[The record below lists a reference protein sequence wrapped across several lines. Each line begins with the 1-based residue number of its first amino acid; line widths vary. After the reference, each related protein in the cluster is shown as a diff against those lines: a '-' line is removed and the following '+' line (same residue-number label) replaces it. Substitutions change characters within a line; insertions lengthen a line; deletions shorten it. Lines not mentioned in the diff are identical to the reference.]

1 MIRQLAL
8 ILGPVEGRKLRV
20 YLWWLLASAV
30 LQGLAVTALVP
41 VLSAMLDARFDEGW
55 AWLGVMAV
63 AVLVA
68 SIASYGQAMR
78 GFRVALALLR
88 TLQNRIGDHVATL
101 PLGWFQTERIGR
113 LSRIVTNGTMNLGS
127 LPAHLLTPLVTGI
140 VTPATVVVC
149 LLFLDWRIG
158 VAALLTAPLLAL
170 AFWWSSRLI
179 ERGDR
184 LVDAASAEV
193 GERVVEYARTM
204 RVLRAFGGTGRVYEP
219 LERSLAEHGRSRA
232 AMLRTVVPGTLLVG
246 LTVQF
251 AFSVVIITGASLALG
266 AAVEPATVIASLV
279 LAARFTGPLAEVGDL
294 MGAVRMARA
303 DLARITAVLE
313 EQPLPAPAVDAA
325 APDADAPDAG
335 VVAPGDVEFRDV
347 GFGYP
352 GGDRVIGSASFTAKQ
367 GSLVALVGPSG
378 VGKSTL
384 LSLVPRFADVG
395 SGAVLIGG
403 VDIRDLTTETVMDAV
418 AMVFQ
423 DVYLFDQTL
432 EESVRVG
439 RPDASEAQW
448 RRAARLAGVDEIAA
462 RLSEGWDAPVGE
474 GGRLLS
480 GGERQR
486 VSIARAILKDAP
498 ILLLDEATAALD
510 PHNERIVQTAL
521 DELRADKTIIVIAH
535 RLATIRTADEIVVL
549 GPGEDGSVVAERGS
563 HTALLAEDGVYAAY
577 WRERS
582 QAAGWRIA
590 SVGAGAERPE

>member
-20 YLWWLLASAV
+20 YLGWLLASAV
-30 LQGLAVTALVP
+30 LQGLAVTALVL

-325 APDADAPDAG
+325 APDGDAPDAG
-335 VVAPGDVEFRDV
+335 AVAPGDVEFRDV

-352 GGDRVIGSASFTAKQ
+352 GGDRVIGSVSFTAKQ

-439 RPDASEAQW
+439 RPDASETQW
-448 RRAARLAGVDEIAA
+448 RRAARHAGVDEIAA

-474 GGRLLS
+474 GG
-480 GGERQR
+480 
-486 VSIARAILKDAP
+486 
-498 ILLLDEATAALD
+498 TAAV
-510 PHNERIVQTAL
+510 R
-521 DELRADKTIIVIAH
+521 R
-535 RLATIRTADEIVVL
+535 
-549 GPGEDGSVVAERGS
+549 
-563 HTALLAEDGVYAAY
+563 
-577 WRERS
+577 
-582 QAAGWRIA
+582 
-590 SVGAGAERPE
+590 

>member
-1 MIRQLAL
+1 MIRQLAV
-8 ILGPVEGRKLRV
+8 ILGDNEGRKLKS
-20 YLWWLLASAV
+20 YLGWLVSSAV

-41 VLSAMLDARFDEGW
+41 VLAALVSGRFSDAWGW
-55 AWLGVMAV
+55 LAVMAV
-63 AVLVA
+63 LVIIA

-101 PLGWFQTERIGR
+101 PLGWFATERVGT
-113 LSRIVTNGTMNLGS
+113 LSRIVTNGTVNLGS
-127 LPAHLLTPLVTGI
+127 LPAHLLTPLVTGV
-140 VTPATVVVC
+140 VTPATVVLC
-149 LLFLDWRIG
+149 LLALDWRIG
-158 VAALLTAPLLAL
+158 LAALLTAPLLAL

-184 LVDAASAEV
+184 LVDSASADV
-193 GERVVEYARTM
+193 GDRVVEFARTM

-219 LERSLAEHGRSRA
+219 LERSLAAHGSSRS
-232 AMLRTVVPGTLLVG
+232 AMLRTVVPGTIVVA

-266 AAVEPATVIASLV
+266 AAADPVTVIAALV

-303 DLARITAVLE
+303 DLGRITAVLSE
-313 EQPLPAPAVDAA
+313 RPLESPAVDGTPSVPTAA
-325 APDADAPDAG
+325 G
-335 VVAPGDVEFRDV
+335 EVEFRDV
-347 GFGYP
+347 AFAYSAETP
-352 GGDRVIGSASFTAKQ
+352 VISTVSFTARP

-384 LSLVPRFADVG
+384 LSLVPRFADVTAG
-395 SGAVLIGG
+395 SIHVGG
-403 VDIRDLTTETVMDAV
+403 VDIRELSTETLMDSI

-439 RPDASEAQW
+439 RPEASADEW
-448 RRAARLAGVDEIAA
+448 HLAARLAGVDEIAA
-462 RLSEGWDAPVGE
+462 RLPAGWDTRVGE
-474 GGRLLS
+474 GGGALS

-486 VSIARAILKDAP
+486 VSIARAILKNAP
-498 ILLLDEATAALD
+498 IVLLDEATAALD
-510 PHNERIVQTAL
+510 PHNERVVQAAM
-521 DELRADKTIIVIAH
+521 DELRRDKTVIVIAH
-535 RLATIRTADEIVVL
+535 RLATISSADEIVVL
-549 GPGEDGSVVAERGS
+549 GSGSGSGSVVAERGS
-563 HTALLAEDGVYAAY
+563 HEELVALDGVYASY

-582 QAAGWRIA
+582 SAAGWRIGRAA
-590 SVGAGAERPE
+590 SAG